1 MEINQYVFLQ
11 LILSSIPLIDIL
23 DSHGLVLWLCFLAWK
38 TNRIYHLWIIIH
50 YIFQGHFGSYG
61 IDWEGPIPD
70 CRSAQHIMSFNRWS
84 SKPFGKIKQFIP
96 PGRIRIIHQYYKPNI
111 GWLYI
116 ITCTVFTTLPHLNVI

>member
-11 LILSSIPLIDIL
+11 LILSSIPLIDLL

-70 CRSAQHIMSFNRWS
+70 TEPTTVEVPSTSCPLTDDQVNLLERSNNLSHQEGLELYTN
-84 SKPFGKIKQFIP
+84 
-96 PGRIRIIHQYYKPNI
+96 IINQI
-111 GWLYI
+111 
-116 ITCTVFTTLPHLNVI
+116 